1 MVNRAEPEEVH
12 EHSDPVC
19 PVCLNPIEAK
29 QAVTIDHG
37 EVVQRAVLGQ
47 ASGEA
52 PRTDPALA
60 MEDLRSKKS
69 CASLDAPEGL
79 HRGAVW
85 EARAPFGA
93 SSLINGVV
101 SAIVGG
107 TERVACSTTEH
118 ATRSTTGLG
127 DFALPFPAF
136 DLTLSLFAGVAI
148 ALLELA
154 HQDLAVALDLI
165 DFILGEL
172 APLLPHLPLELSPL
186 AFQRVTVH
194 VTSIR
199 RGKPMPCRTCP

>member
-1 MVNRAEPEEVH
+1 MARWYNAQCWGKPPVRRPGPIRRLRWRTCVRRNRVHRWTRLKDYIAEPCGRREF
-12 EHSDPVC
+12 S
-19 PVCLNPIEAK
+19 
-29 QAVTIDHG
+29 
-37 EVVQRAVLGQ
+37 RAGTADEGSPGRCRKNRGQ
-47 ASGEA
+47 TFRIFRR
-52 PRTDPALA
+52 P
-60 MEDLRSKKS
+60 
-69 CASLDAPEGL
+69 
-79 HRGAVW
+79 
-85 EARAPFGA
+85 ARAPFGA

-136 DLTLSLFAGVAI
+136 YLTLSLFAGVAI

-199 RGKPMPCRTCP
+199 RDKPMPCRTCP

>member
-85 EARAPFGA
+85 EARIVLQGRDRGRGGLPGGA
-93 SSLINGVV
+93 GRTEARRSGFSGGLRVLH
-101 SAIVGG
+101 SAL
-107 TERVACSTTEH
+107 RV
-118 ATRSTTGLG
+118 
-127 DFALPFPAF
+127 
-136 DLTLSLFAGVAI
+136 
-148 ALLELA
+148 
-154 HQDLAVALDLI
+154 
-165 DFILGEL
+165 
-172 APLLPHLPLELSPL
+172 
-186 AFQRVTVH
+186 
-194 VTSIR
+194 
-199 RGKPMPCRTCP
+199 